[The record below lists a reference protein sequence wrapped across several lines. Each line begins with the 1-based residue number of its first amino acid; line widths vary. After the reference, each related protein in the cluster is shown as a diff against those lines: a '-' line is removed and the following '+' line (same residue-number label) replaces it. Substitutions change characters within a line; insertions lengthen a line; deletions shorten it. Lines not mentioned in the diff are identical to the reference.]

1 MRIGS
6 WPGAGSVVAWTVDPF
21 RTVGGSAG
29 SAFRGSVA
37 AAREL
42 AGADAV
48 DEPVLERALRAPR
61 GTVHLRSRKRRAGH
75 AACRPV
81 PARRAARSSRPSPRQ
96 SLRSR
101 EFPLLL
107 YLTNGNL
114 LGGGKPVLTGPTI
127 VDKTNIDQIAK
138 FASAGTR

>member
-1 MRIGS
+1 VFKPS
-6 WPGAGSVVAWTVDPF
+6 FPVQ
-21 RTVGGSAG
+21 GG
-29 SAFRGSVA
+29 
-37 AAREL
+37 
-42 AGADAV
+42 
-48 DEPVLERALRAPR
+48 ALRAPR

-81 PARRAARSSRPSPRQ
+81 PARCAARSSRPSPRQ

-101 EFPLLL
+101 EFPLWL

-114 LGGGKPVLTGPTI
+114 LGGGKPVLTRPTI
-127 VDKTNIDQIAK
+127 LDKTNIDQIAK